1 MKWNIDSGHS
11 AIEFG
16 VKHLGIST
24 TKGRFLKFS
33 GVVEADAAGQP
44 QRLEV
49 TIDPASVDTN
59 QAERDAHLRSPDFFD
74 VVGHPA
80 MTYRSTGIRPSG
92 PHMFEIDGELTLRG
106 VTKPVRFAASVQPA
120 VVDPWGNQRIA
131 GRANGTLSRKEWGLT
146 WNSLLETGGLL
157 VSDDVRFSLEV
168 EVVAERAAAA
178 A

>member
-1 MKWNIDSGHS
+1 MKWNIDPGHS
-11 AIEFG
+11 GIEFG
-16 VKHLGIST
+16 VKHLGIAT
-24 TKGRFLKFS
+24 VRGRFLKFG

-44 QRLEV
+44 KRLEV

-74 VVGHPA
+74 VAAHPT

-92 PHMFEIDGELTLRG
+92 PHTFEIDGELTLRG
-106 VTKPVRFAASVQPA
+106 VTKPVRFTASVEPA
-120 VVDPWGNQRIA
+120 VADPWGNQRIA
-131 GRANGTLSRKEWGLT
+131 GQASGTISRKEWGLT
-146 WNSLLETGGLL
+146 WNSVLEAGGFL
-157 VSDDVRFSLEV
+157 VGDEVRFSLEV